1 MDEPVGDLDLD
12 RVIAE
17 ITERVAA
24 NTANGVYSSDLDDEL
39 RSHYA
44 RLLDRSDGRDRFD
57 SLRQAIDEVAH
68 VAGFSK
74 ARIDTAS
81 GVPGGQLVHK
91 TAGKLVSRQTLGL
104 IEQLNS
110 FSHAVVPALQSL
122 AGAIEDPR
130 LHTHAD
136 LVHELDSVQDR
147 LAAVERSVGRLGA
160 LLDDL
165 DELLPRLLS
174 HTHELE
180 GVSARLAAIE
190 ELERRRSFTP
200 PFSSRAFGDATRGSA
215 EDLKREY
222 EQLADSLVG
231 VPGPVLD
238 IGAGR
243 GEFLELL
250 RSRDVAAWG
259 VELDDELAVDATER
273 GIDVRAGDGIEA
285 LRAVPSASLGA
296 VVLLHVIEH
305 LQPNE
310 LLDVLTLAH
319 EKLAVGGKLVLE
331 TPNPQSLY
339 IYARAFWIDPTHVR
353 PVHPVYLEFA
363 LRSAGFAMYEFDWTA
378 LPSSDESM
386 LAAPE
391 HDDLTATFNQNM
403 GRLNDL
409 LFAAQNY
416 RAIATR

>member
-1 MDEPVGDLDLD
+1 
-12 RVIAE
+12 
-17 ITERVAA
+17 
-24 NTANGVYSSDLDDEL
+24 
-39 RSHYA
+39 
-44 RLLDRSDGRDRFD
+44 
-57 SLRQAIDEVAH
+57 
-68 VAGFSK
+68 
-74 ARIDTAS
+74 
-81 GVPGGQLVHK
+81 
-91 TAGKLVSRQTLGL
+91 
-104 IEQLNS
+104 
-110 FSHAVVPALQSL
+110 
-122 AGAIEDPR
+122 
-130 LHTHAD
+130 
-136 LVHELDSVQDR
+136 
-147 LAAVERSVGRLGA
+147 
-160 LLDDL
+160 
-165 DELLPRLLS
+165 
-174 HTHELE
+174 
-180 GVSARLAAIE
+180 
-190 ELERRRSFTP
+190 
-200 PFSSRAFGDATRGSA
+200 
-215 EDLKREY
+215 
-222 EQLADSLVG
+222 
-231 VPGPVLD
+231 
-238 IGAGR
+238 
-243 GEFLELL
+243 LL

-296 VVLLHVIEH
+296 IVLLHVIEH